1 VRRVTE
7 LFHLTEA
14 STWEAAKAAG
24 EYRQSTR
31 GATFERVGFVHCG
44 LRHQVRPVAEYIY
57 ADADDIVL
65 LVIDPGKLTAEV
77 KFEPGEPGGTEE
89 FPHVYGPVPV
99 DAVVDVIPVTRDG
112 TGRMVL
118 PE

>member
-1 VRRVTE
+1 VTE

-31 GATFERVGFVHCG
+31 GATLERVGFIHCS
-44 LRHQVRPVAEYIY
+44 LKHQVPKVAGFVYP
-57 ADADDIVL
+57 DADDLVL
-65 LVIDPGKLTAEV
+65 LTIDPAKLTAEV
-77 KFEPGEPGGTEE
+77 KFEPGEPGATEE
-89 FPHVYGPVPV
+89 FPHIHGPVPV
-99 DAVVDVIPVTRDG
+99 DAVVNVVPVARDG
-112 TGRMVL
+112 AGRLVL